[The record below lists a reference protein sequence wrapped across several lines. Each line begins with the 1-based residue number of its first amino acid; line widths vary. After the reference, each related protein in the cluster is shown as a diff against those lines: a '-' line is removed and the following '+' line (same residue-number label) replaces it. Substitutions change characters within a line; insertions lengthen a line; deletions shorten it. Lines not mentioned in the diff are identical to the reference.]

1 MKTAFVAGATG
12 YTGREVVRWLSKE
25 GIKTYAHVR
34 PDSPRLAEW
43 KHAFQ
48 KMGALADTTSWT
60 LEAFIQTLH
69 QLKPDF
75 VFALLGTTRARMK
88 QGENTNY
95 ESIDYGL
102 THLLLE
108 ACLRLNPQPKFI
120 YLSSIIGARV
130 APSTGKPDGA
140 SPSTRLWRW
149 LGRFAAAFRG
159 DYLKVRWKMEE
170 EIRKSGLHYV
180 IARPSFITGPDRDDH
195 RPLERYG
202 SWIIDQTLGAAGK
215 MGFQKLN
222 ERYRSTTNTILAK
235 ALVTAALNPA
245 LKNQILESEKL
256 R

>member
-34 PDSPRLAEW
+34 PDSPQLGEW
-43 KHAFQ
+43 ERSFK
-48 KMGALADTTSWT
+48 KMGVRTDITPWEPA
-60 LEAFIQTLH
+60 AFAQTLH
-69 QLKPDF
+69 QLKPEF
-75 VFALLGTTRARMK
+75 IFSLLGTTRARMK
-88 QGENTNY
+88 QEKNTNY

-102 THLLLE
+102 THLLLQ
-108 ACLRLNPQPKFI
+108 ACLSLNPKPEFI
-120 YLSSIIGARV
+120 YLSAVGVGPKA
-130 APSTGKPDGA
+130 
-140 SPSTRLWRW
+140 
-149 LGRFAAAFRG
+149 RG

-180 IARPSFITGPDRDDH
+180 MARPSFITGSDRDDD

-202 SWIIDQTLGAAGK
+202 SWIIDQTLGIAGK

-235 ALVTAALNPA
+235 ALVMAALNPA
-245 LKNQILESEKL
+245 LKNITLESEEL